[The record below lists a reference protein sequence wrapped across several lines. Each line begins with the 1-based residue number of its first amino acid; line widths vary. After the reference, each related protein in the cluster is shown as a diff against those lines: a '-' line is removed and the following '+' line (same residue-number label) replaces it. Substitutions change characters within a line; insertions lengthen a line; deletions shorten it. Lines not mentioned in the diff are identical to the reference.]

1 MNSSFLRHP
10 QPHFALFTT
19 FTHWPISI
27 SAARIQWKHHLFP
40 FPLSTED
47 RREILNSISPF
58 LPSLRF
64 RTIIIPFPLYCYIRY
79 TPLTFPPAFVPP
91 PSVSK
96 PPLLLFLCES
106 KRRPSPLPSASVR
119 STRPL
124 PRCCASFPFYPIL
137 HVRTSIW
144 RGGAGAENRKY

>member
-1 MNSSFLRHP
+1 MNRLHLTIATCITEKCFIWPCVSSLLPTFSSLCKIVFSTSSYRYFYCKAALGSSFLRHP
-10 QPHFALFTT
+10 QSHFALFTT

-79 TPLTFPPAFVPP
+79 TPPYF
-91 PSVSK
+91 
-96 PPLLLFLCES
+96 
-106 KRRPSPLPSASVR
+106 PSPFCATPVRLKTTPSSLP
-119 STRPL
+119 L
-124 PRCCASFPFYPIL
+124 
-137 HVRTSIW
+137 
-144 RGGAGAENRKY
+144 